1 MNVCHMTDAHDPFD
15 DRIYLKECIS
25 LKEAGYSVCIVGRGK
40 DCVRE
45 GVSII
50 GCGEPKGRIDRML
63 FFSKKV
69 YRKAVSADC
78 EIYHLHDPEL
88 LLYALGLKRLGKK
101 VIFDSHE
108 DVPAQIL
115 DKEWIPMLLRK
126 MISSCYRLYETYVV
140 KRIDAVVAATPY
152 IAGRFAGRVKKVVT
166 VNNYPKLDDIIF
178 HDTPFQY
185 RERLICYAGGISK
198 NRGEDI
204 MVEAMKD
211 LDGVLVLAGEHEKM
225 ETERVKYLGYID
237 RAGINKLYGRAIAG
251 FILLLPTANYRNS
264 LPIKMFEY
272 MAAGLPVIASD
283 FPLWKSI
290 VEENYCGIC
299 VDPSNIGEVRAA
311 CERMLDDVKEGE
323 AMGQAGRKAVLKKY
337 NWNIEEETLM
347 GLYRELEKEV
357 KQDGEP

>member
-126 MISSCYRLYETYVV
+126 MISGCYRLYETYVV
-140 KRIDAVVAATPY
+140 KRIDAVVAATPH
-152 IAGRFAGRVKKVVT
+152 IGRQFEGRARKITV
-166 VNNYPKLDDIIF
+166 VNNYPRLDDIVF
-178 HDTPFQY
+178 HTNSFEE
-185 RERLICYAGGISK
+185 REAIVCYAGGISEI
-198 NRGEDI
+198 RGEKVMI
-204 MVEAMKD
+204 EAMRD
-211 LDGVLVLAGEHEKM
+211 LDGILVLAGEHEKM
-225 ETERVKYLGYID
+225 QLGGGKIPGTN
-237 RAGINKLYGRAIAG
+237 RQK
-251 FILLLPTANYRNS
+251 RN
-264 LPIKMFEY
+264 
-272 MAAGLPVIASD
+272 
-283 FPLWKSI
+283 
-290 VEENYCGIC
+290 
-299 VDPSNIGEVRAA
+299 
-311 CERMLDDVKEGE
+311 
-323 AMGQAGRKAVLKKY
+323 
-337 NWNIEEETLM
+337 
-347 GLYRELEKEV
+347 
-357 KQDGEP
+357 

>member
-69 YRKAVSADC
+69 YKKAVSADC

-126 MISSCYRLYETYVV
+126 MISGCYRLYETYVV
-140 KRIDAVVAATPY
+140 KRIDAVVAATPH
-152 IAGRFAGRVKKVVT
+152 IGRQFEGRARKITV
-166 VNNYPKLDDIIF
+166 VNNYPRLDDIVF
-178 HDTPFQY
+178 HTNSFEE
-185 RERLICYAGGISK
+185 REAIVCYAGGISEI
-198 NRGEDI
+198 RGEKVMI
-204 MVEAMKD
+204 EAMRD
-211 LDGVLVLAGEHEKM
+211 LDGILVLAGEHEKM
-225 ETERVKYLGYID
+225 QLGGVKYLGQID
-237 RAGINKLYGRAIAG
+237 RNGINRLYGQAVAG
-251 FILLLPTANYRNS
+251 LSLLLPAKNYINS

-272 MAAGLPVIASD
+272 MAAGLPFVASD
-283 FPLWKSI
+283 FSLWSEI
-290 VEENYCGIC
+290 VNRHGCGFCIP
-299 VDPSNIGEVRAA
+299 VDDRERIEKAILFLLTNRKEA
-311 CERMLDDVKEGE
+311 ERMGKR
-323 AMGQAGRKAVLKKY
+323 GRKAVEDEY
-337 NWNIEEETLM
+337 NWGIESIKLFR
-347 GLYRELEKEV
+347 LYRDILSEL
-357 KQDGEP
+357 QCQ